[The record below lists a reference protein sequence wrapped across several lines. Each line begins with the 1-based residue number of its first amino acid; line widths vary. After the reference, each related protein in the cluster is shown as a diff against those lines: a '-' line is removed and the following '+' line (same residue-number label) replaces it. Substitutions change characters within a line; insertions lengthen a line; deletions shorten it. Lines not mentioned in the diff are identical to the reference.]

1 MIFQGQYVSSLTEE
15 PLKPP
20 FLKFQLLEACY
31 SIVFLLNLVNM
42 VKLLGCAVW
51 NIMQDGVDMNNL
63 ICSMTVAQITDKDK
77 KYNVNQQ
84 AHN

>member
-1 MIFQGQYVSSLTEE
+1 M
-15 PLKPP
+15 P
-20 FLKFQLLEACY
+20 
-31 SIVFLLNLVNM
+31 
-42 VKLLGCAVW
+42 
-51 NIMQDGVDMNNL
+51 DGVDMNNL